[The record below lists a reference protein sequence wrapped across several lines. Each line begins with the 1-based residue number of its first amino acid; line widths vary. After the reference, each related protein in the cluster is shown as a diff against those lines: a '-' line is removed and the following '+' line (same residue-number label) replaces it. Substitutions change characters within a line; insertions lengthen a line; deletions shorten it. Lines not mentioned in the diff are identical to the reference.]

1 MKIYL
6 DNAATTPTNKEVIRA
21 MNPYW
26 NKNFGNPSSIHSLG
40 VSAKVA
46 IQKSKKVL
54 ADFLN
59 AHDREIV
66 FTSGGTESNNFAI
79 FGLINALRKEGKKY
93 SDMHFIT
100 TDIEHSSISECFKEL
115 ESRGAKVDYM
125 KVDEFGIINSKD
137 LRNLIRIETIL
148 ISICYA
154 NSEIGVIQPIRNII
168 KEIRH
173 FKKENRCKTPY
184 LHIDA
189 SQAALYLNMNVE
201 ELGVDLVTLDA
212 QKMYGPK
219 GIGALYIRDDV
230 SMDPIIFGGGQEG
243 GKRSGTENVPL
254 VVGFAKTIELAN
266 KNREKENKR
275 LTIIRDY
282 FFQEI
287 VKIIPEVL
295 INGHRK
301 ERLPNN
307 INISIPGYDG
317 EMLVLRFDEKG
328 IICSSSSACA
338 SGNGES
344 EVVKKI
350 SNDIERAKSTL
361 RFTMGKD
368 TKFSDINK
376 LLNTIKK
383 ICQN

>member
-1 MKIYL
+1 
-6 DNAATTPTNKEVIRA
+6 
-21 MNPYW
+21 
-26 NKNFGNPSSIHSLG
+26 
-40 VSAKVA
+40 
-46 IQKSKKVL
+46 
-54 ADFLN
+54 LN

-79 FGLINALRKEGKKY
+79 FGLVNTLRKEGKKY
-93 SDMHFIT
+93 SDMHFVT
-100 TDIEHSSISECFKEL
+100 TNIEHSSISKCLKEL
-115 ESRGAKVDYM
+115 ENRGAKIDYL

-137 LRNLIRIETIL
+137 LRDLIKTETVL
-148 ISICYA
+148 VSIGYA
-154 NSEIGVIQPIRNII
+154 NSELGVIQPIREII

-173 FKKENRCKTPY
+173 YRKENRCKTPY

-219 GIGALYIRDDV
+219 GIGVLYIRDGV
-230 SMDPIIFGGGQEG
+230 FVDPIIFGGGQEG

-254 VVGFAKTIELAN
+254 IVGFAKTIELAN

-275 LTIIRDY
+275 LVIIRDY

-295 INGHRK
+295 INGHRE
-301 ERLPNN
+301 ERLSNN

-317 EMLVLRFDEKG
+317 EMLVLRLDEKG

-338 SGNGES
+338 SGSGKS
-344 EVVKKI
+344 EIVEKI
-350 SNDIERAKSTL
+350 SNDEARAKSTL
-361 RFTMGKD
+361 RFSLGKT
-368 TKFSDINK
+368 TKFSDIKK
-376 LLNTIKK
+376 LLKILKRIVFIK
-383 ICQN
+383 